1 MHSVRASGGAFRL
14 AFECNEN
21 CAPNVCFW
29 YVPRRLRPLGDGP
42 LTPAHPLHAVAPYFK
57 ERMQQDGSALIGFQA
72 IHGLPNFFRWV
83 WASPDAVSTQL
94 VDEVLELIA
103 SLGEQW
109 ASAG

>member
-1 MHSVRASGGAFRL
+1 MRTLETGSFLEASISLLSKLRCASGR
-14 AFECNEN
+14 
-21 CAPNVCFW
+21 
-29 YVPRRLRPLGDGP
+29 YVPRKLRPLGDGP
-42 LTPAHPLHAVAPYFK
+42 LTPSHPLHGVAPYIK

-109 ASAG
+109 TTKA